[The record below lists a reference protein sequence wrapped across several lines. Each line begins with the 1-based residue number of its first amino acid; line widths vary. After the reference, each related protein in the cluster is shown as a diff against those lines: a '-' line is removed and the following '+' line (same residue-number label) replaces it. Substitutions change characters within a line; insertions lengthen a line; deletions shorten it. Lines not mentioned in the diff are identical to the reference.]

1 MKGDRQGQRPSVVT
15 AAIIATTVSDRLS
28 WSPGVLLEA
37 VSKSGLPCGHTWALS
52 AGHEPLRSRDTPPTK
67 YDLVEN
73 APVTLSKHRLLKKYK
88 QRPLYRHCLEIRSRG
103 RVHFHALRRP
113 SPSVRAWASAPPTL
127 GLSTSPVGHD
137 SSAIQD
143 QDQTRGQLRPRP
155 HQNPRQLHGPRAQ
168 CPNPAVIRASSVSLT
183 ACLHLQLMLST
194 ASISRI

>member
-52 AGHEPLRSRDTPPTK
+52 TGHEPLRSRDTPPTK

-113 SPSVRAWASAPPTL
+113 SPSVGP
-127 GLSTSPVGHD
+127 
-137 SSAIQD
+137 
-143 QDQTRGQLRPRP
+143 
-155 HQNPRQLHGPRAQ
+155 GPRLPPRWGSQHPQWGTTLQQSRTRTRPEGSFVHVPTKIHGNSTVHVLNAQ
-168 CPNPAVIRASSVSLT
+168 TLRSFGPLLFPSRHAYTSS
-183 ACLHLQLMLST
+183 
-194 ASISRI
+194 